1 MCEPLRTPVAIAG
14 SGPVGLMLALFL
26 DHHGIPSTVF
36 GTGRPWRDEPRGTTH
51 DARTMEHYR
60 RLGVSGP
67 IRRLGLAA
75 GHPTDIAYFTRY
87 NSPELSRL
95 PQPARTQ
102 RLRQVAAAPRTDQLP
117 EPAHRADQT
126 SVGDLLSEHARTRP
140 NITLLGGR
148 QITGLDQDAGQVRVR
163 AGQPGRPD
171 EEWTA
176 RYAVVSDAGPG
187 FVQQELGIRYEGPA
201 TGAPGRADTGP
212 RATAA
217 HLRLPTFHREVLSG
231 QPAWSYWAINADLM
245 ANLIALD
252 GEDEF
257 LLLTGSVDPDTADA
271 ARLVDLV
278 RCAAGTDLPVE
289 VLSHSS
295 WAPGAGL
302 VAERF
307 VKGRVLL
314 AGDSAH
320 LFTPD
325 SGFGLNTGVDDAAN
339 LAWKLAAILQG
350 WGGPGLLATY
360 GSERRPI
367 ALRNTAAA
375 RELHA
380 TMAEIERPTA
390 LDTDTPEGI
399 EARDRVGGLLRC
411 HGQRTDSIGIQL
423 GVRYDGSPII
433 APDADAEIP
442 GDPWGMYLPTSV
454 PGGRAPH
461 LWLDDWHGQGSSLFD
476 RFTPGFTLLRLGPE
490 PPSGKPLLAA
500 AQAHGM
506 PLQILDVEDRSARD
520 LYERDLVLI
529 RPDQHVAWR
538 GNQLPTDPGD
548 LVARVTGAGR
558 ALTRRRI

>member
-1 MCEPLRTPVAIAG
+1 MCERLRTPVAIVG
-14 SGPVGLMLALFL
+14 GGPVALMLALFL

-36 GTGRPWRDEPRGTTH
+36 GTGRPRRGEPRGTTH

-67 IRRLGLAA
+67 IRRLGLPG

-95 PQPARTQ
+95 PQPTPTQ
-102 RLRQVAAAPRTDQLP
+102 RLRQVAIASRTDQLP
-117 EPAHRADQT
+117 EPVHRADQT
-126 SVGDLLSEHARTRP
+126 SVGHLLREHAGTRP
-140 NITLLGGR
+140 NITLHEGPR
-148 QITGLDQDAGQVRVR
+148 ITGLDQDAGQVRVR
-163 AGQPGRPD
+163 TGYPGRPD
-171 EEWTA
+171 EQWTA
-176 RYAVVSDAGPG
+176 RYAVVSDKGPD
-187 FVQQELGIRYEGPA
+187 FVQQQLGIRYGIPA
-201 TGAPGRADTGP
+201 AEAPGRPGTAP
-212 RATAA
+212 RATTA
-217 HLRLPTFHREVLSG
+217 HLRLPTFHREVLFG
-231 QPAWSYWAINADLM
+231 RPAGSYWAMNADLV
-245 ANLIALD
+245 ANLIALN

-257 LLLTGSVDPDTADA
+257 SLLTSSVDPDTADA
-271 ARLVDLV
+271 ARLTDLV
-278 RCAAGTDLPVE
+278 RRAAGTDLPVE
-289 VLSHSS
+289 VLSHTA
-295 WAPGAGL
+295 WAPGAAL

-314 AGDSAH
+314 AGNSAH
-320 LFTPD
+320 PTPD

-339 LAWKLAAILQG
+339 LAWKLAAVLQG
-350 WGGPGLLATY
+350 WGGPDLLATY

-375 RELHA
+375 RELHTA
-380 TMAEIERPTA
+380 MAGIERPAA
-390 LDTDTPEGI
+390 LDTDTPEGV
-399 EARDRVGGLLRC
+399 EVRDRVGGQLRC
-411 HGQRTDSIGIQL
+411 HGERTDSIGVQL

-442 GDPWGMYLPTSV
+442 GDPWGLYLPTSV
-454 PGGRAPH
+454 PGGRTPH

-476 RFTPGFTLLRLGPE
+476 RFTPGYTLLRLGPE

-506 PLQILDVEDRSARD
+506 PLQILDVEDRPARD
-520 LYERDLVLI
+520 LYERDLVLV

-548 LVARVTGAGR
+548 LVERVTGAGR
-558 ALTRRRI
+558 PLTAERI